1 MTVWAACSD
10 GAVRQYSYSE
20 GQAGERLE
28 LTRQGQ
34 EVSSHCLQVVRLLGA
49 SLVTTNTDKSDIY
62 YQTKLRQNTF
72 LLPPGLT
79 GPDWTV
85 IYIFNFDISI
95 HQGNRENDWQ
105 VQERKHKVSR
115 M

>member
-49 SLVTTNTDKSDIY
+49 SLVTTNTGGEITVWSRTDPHSDKSY
-62 YQTKLRQNTF
+62 L
-72 LLPPGLT
+72 
-79 GPDWTV
+79 
-85 IYIFNFDISI
+85 YIFNFIELYYYYSY
-95 HQGNRENDWQ
+95 Q
-105 VQERKHKVSR
+105 
-115 M
+115 

>member
-28 LTRQGQ
+28 LTREGQ

-49 SLVTTNTDKSDIY
+49 QSGHHQHWWRDHSLEQD
-62 YQTKLRQNTF
+62 
-72 LLPPGLT
+72 
-79 GPDWTV
+79 
-85 IYIFNFDISI
+85 
-95 HQGNRENDWQ
+95 
-105 VQERKHKVSR
+105 
-115 M
+115 